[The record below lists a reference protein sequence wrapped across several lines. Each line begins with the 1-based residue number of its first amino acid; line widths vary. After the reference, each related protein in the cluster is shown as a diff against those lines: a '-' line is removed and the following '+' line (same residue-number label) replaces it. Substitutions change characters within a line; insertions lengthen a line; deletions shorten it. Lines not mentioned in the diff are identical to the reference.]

1 MNELEMCYLAGV
13 KVGIETLVQALS
25 DVAEKNGNQLPIE
38 FINYA
43 ANSVVSNIE
52 TQLKSIE
59 RGDELVDMLNGK
71 LQKEEG

>member
-1 MNELEMCYLAGV
+1 MDTNTMRHLSGS
-13 KVGIETLVQALS
+13 KVGVETLVQALS
-25 DVAEKNGNQLPIE
+25 DVVSKNGNQLPIE
-38 FINYA
+38 FVNYA